1 MKIIRKA
8 LWAECA
14 RKDMILELFEITQ
27 LNFSAVFHGLNI
39 VIGVRDHAICRKILL
54 TNGGLT
60 FILAAIL

>member
-1 MKIIRKA
+1 MKIIRKV

-39 VIGVRDHAICRKILL
+39 VIGVPDHDHSIRR
-54 TNGGLT
+54 
-60 FILAAIL
+60 